1 MIRRGRTGWA
11 ALAVVAALSGRAA
24 AEPTADDRAAAET
37 LFQDALQLVREGRYD
52 VACPKL
58 EASNRLDPAVG
69 TLFNLGDCYEHTGR
83 TASAWSSFG
92 EARKL
97 ATRLDDG
104 RAAAAEL
111 RERALLPRLA
121 KLLLQAG
128 ALPEGLELLQDG
140 KALDPALVGAAVPVD
155 PGKHTIV
162 ARAPG
167 QEPWSTVVEVPD
179 QPGTVTLTI
188 PPLAPKQGGDEAAP
202 PPEARSQ
209 VRSPLGGQQVAGIV
223 VGSVG
228 LAGVIVGG
236 VFGALAA
243 GKVGESN
250 PYCTDEDP
258 DRCTDPGLA
267 LRRDAD
273 SFANVS
279 NVAFAAGSVLIVG
292 GALVFVLA
300 PSILAGEARD
310 VRQSAPRP
318 RPPSGP
324 RALSVRVAPVVGAWN
339 GVFLTGSY

>member
-24 AEPTADDRAAAET
+24 AEPTAEDRAAAES
-37 LFQDALQLVREGRYD
+37 LFQDALELIREGRYEG
-52 VACPKL
+52 ACPKL

-69 TLFNLGDCYEHTGR
+69 TLFNLGDCHEHTGR

-92 EARKL
+92 EARRL

-104 RAAAAEL
+104 RAAAADL

-128 ALPEGLELLQDG
+128 ERPEGLELLRDG
-140 KALDPALVGAAVPVD
+140 KVIDPALLGTAVPID

-188 PPLAPKQGGDEAAP
+188 PPFTLKQGQEAP
-202 PPEARSQ
+202 PPEAAGQ
-209 VRSPLGGQQVAGIV
+209 VSSPLGGQRVAGLV
-223 VGSVG
+223 LGSVG
-228 LAGVIVGG
+228 LAGMIAGG
-236 VFGALAA
+236 VFGGLAA
-243 GKVGESN
+243 VKVGESN
-250 PYCTDEDP
+250 PHCTDEDP
-258 DRCTDPGLA
+258 DRCTDAGLA

-279 NVAFAAGSVLIVG
+279 NVAFVTGGVLTVG
-292 GALVFVLA
+292 GLLVFVLA
-300 PSILAGEARD
+300 PSILTGETPSVASR
-310 VRQSAPRP
+310 PRP
-318 RPPSGP
+318 RPPSRP